1 MTTPSPDGDL
11 PSEDI
16 LSSEE
21 ELRYNRQI
29 VLRNFDFDGQEALKQ
44 AKVLIIG
51 AGGLGCASS
60 QYLASAGMG
69 RMTLVDFDHIELSN
83 LQRQLLHRD
92 SRIGEFKSLS
102 AKYELEQ
109 INPHCKVQAI
119 TRRLSEDE
127 LTDLIKQHDIVLDCT
142 DNVDTREQINRACFA
157 LRTPLVSGAAIRM
170 EGQISVFT
178 YADDEP
184 CYQCLSQ
191 LFGNGTLSCV
201 ESGIMA
207 PMVGII
213 GAMQAME
220 AIKVIADFGQ
230 PMTGKVLIIDGL
242 TLSFQQMKL
251 PKLPTCTVC
260 HTSRTA

>member
-1 MTTPSPDGDL
+1 MANPSDDGAAC
-11 PSEDI
+11 EDI
-16 LSSEE
+16 LSSQE

-29 VLRNFDFDGQEALKQ
+29 VLRHFDFDGQEALKK
-44 AKVLIIG
+44 AKVLLIG

-60 QYLASAGMG
+60 QYLASSGIG
-69 RMTLVDFDHIELSN
+69 QMTLVDFDHIELSN

-119 TRRLSEDE
+119 TTKLSEDE
-127 LTDLIKQHDIVLDCT
+127 MVKLIEQHDIVLDCT
-142 DNVDTREQINRACFA
+142 DNVETREQINRACFA

-191 LFGNGTLSCV
+191 LFGSGTLSCV

-220 AIKVIADFGQ
+220 TIKVIANFGQ
-230 PMTGKVLIIDGL
+230 PMTGKILIVDGL
-242 TLSFQQMKL
+242 TLSFQTMKL
-251 PKLPTCTVC
+251 PKLPSCSVC
-260 HTSRTA
+260 STPQTK